1 MSPAV
6 ITAND
11 RLAMT
16 LFIAAALHVLLIF
29 GIAIDRFQERAANSS
44 TRITVA
50 LRHDENNPDADFKAQ
65 HSQLG
70 SGSEEEVLELSSPIP
85 AVVAELGDAAD
96 LRVGGT
102 PQSELR
108 IQAWQNRSSFLIR
121 AINNSHSTTQQANAE
136 TGAGSLASQISLI
149 EARLNELRQSSARRP
164 RVRTL
169 TSVSTQA
176 AEDAAYLEQWRQ
188 RVEQVGNASYP
199 QEAVDQN
206 LFGNVRLKVSVRAN
220 GSVAAIELLKS
231 SGYRL
236 LDRAAI
242 KTVEDA
248 SPFAAFPESIR
259 QSTDQLD
266 IIRTWR
272 FEPSGRVH
280 TQ

>member
-16 LFIAAALHVLLIF
+16 LFVAAALHVLLIF
-29 GIAIDRFQERAANSS
+29 GIAIDRFQERAASSS

-50 LRHDENNPDADFKAQ
+50 LRQDENNPDADFKAQ
-65 HSQLG
+65 YSQLG
-70 SGSEEEVLELSSPIP
+70 SGSEDEVLELSSPIP
-85 AVVAELGDAAD
+85 AVVAELGEAAD
-96 LRVGGT
+96 LRVGGV
-102 PQSELR
+102 PQSEQQ
-108 IQAWQNRSSFLIR
+108 IQAWQNRSNFLIR
-121 AINNSHSTTQQANAE
+121 AINTSNATTQQANSE
-136 TGAGSLASQISLI
+136 SGAGSLASQISLI

-176 AEDAAYLEQWRQ
+176 AADAAYLEQWRQ

-220 GSVAAIELLKS
+220 GSVADIELLKS

-236 LDRAAI
+236 LDSAAI

-259 QSTDQLD
+259 QNTDQLD

>member
-16 LFIAAALHVLLIF
+16 LFVAAALHVLLIF
-29 GIAIDRFQERAANSS
+29 GIAIDRFQERAASSS

-50 LRHDENNPDADFKAQ
+50 LRQDENNPDADFKAQ
-65 HSQLG
+65 YSQLG
-70 SGSEEEVLELSSPIP
+70 SGSEDEVLELSSPIP
-85 AVVAELGDAAD
+85 AVVAELGEAAD
-96 LRVGGT
+96 LRVGGV
-102 PQSELR
+102 PQSEQQ
-108 IQAWQNRSSFLIR
+108 IQAWQNRSNFLIR
-121 AINNSHSTTQQANAE
+121 AINTSNATTQQANSE
-136 TGAGSLASQISLI
+136 SGAGSLASQISLI

-176 AEDAAYLEQWRQ
+176 AADAAYLEQWRQ

-220 GSVAAIELLKS
+220 GSVADIELLKS

-259 QSTDQLD
+259 QNTDQLD

>member
-16 LFIAAALHVLLIF
+16 LFVAAALHVLLIF
-29 GIAIDRFQERAANSS
+29 GIAIDRFQERAASSS

-50 LRHDENNPDADFKAQ
+50 LRQDENNPDADFKALY
-65 HSQLG
+65 SQLG
-70 SGSEEEVLELSSPIP
+70 SGSEDEVLELSSPIP
-85 AVVAELGDAAD
+85 AVVAELGEAAD
-96 LRVGGT
+96 LRVGGA
-102 PQSELR
+102 PQSEQQ
-108 IQAWQNRSSFLIR
+108 IQAWQNRSNFLIR
-121 AINNSHSTTQQANAE
+121 AINTSNATTQQANSE
-136 TGAGSLASQISLI
+136 SGAGSLASQISLI

-176 AEDAAYLEQWRQ
+176 AADAAYLEQWRQ

-220 GSVAAIELLKS
+220 GSVADIELLKS

-259 QSTDQLD
+259 QNTDQLD